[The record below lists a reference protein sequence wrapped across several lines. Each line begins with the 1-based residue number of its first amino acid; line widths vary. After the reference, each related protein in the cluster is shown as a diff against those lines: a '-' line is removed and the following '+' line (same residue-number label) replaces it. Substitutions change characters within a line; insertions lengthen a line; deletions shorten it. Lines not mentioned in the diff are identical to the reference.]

1 MPKARGDA
9 GQRVIAANLE
19 DVGQETDGVAL
30 PAAGPPE
37 VDDPDPVGELRFER
51 ARRLDR
57 EPALAHARRAGQ
69 RHEAVLVQQRRDL
82 GELVVAADERGRRR
96 REVAATPAAG
106 REGGD
111 RRVLR
116 EDRLLEPPE
125 LRPRLEPE
133 LVREHAPRLLEDL
146 ERVRLAPAAV
156 ERQHQ
161 LPPQPLAERVVGER
175 RAKGGHELAMLAER
189 ERDLELLL
197 ERIDV
202 ERLEAARLGV
212 EPRRPGQPL
221 QRRPAPQRRC
231 RRHGVGRGGDV
242 AVAQRRTGVCQ
253 QLLEV
258 DRVDRSP
265 PRACSRRA
273 SRGWRPP
280 RGRRGGGRCDDAA
293 RSAEPTAAPPPRHR
307 R

>member
-1 MPKARGDA
+1 M
-9 GQRVIAANLE
+9 
-19 DVGQETDGVAL
+19 
-30 PAAGPPE
+30 
-37 VDDPDPVGELRFER
+37 
-51 ARRLDR
+51 
-57 EPALAHARRAGQ
+57 
-69 RHEAVLVQQRRDL
+69 QQRRDL

-202 ERLEAARLGV
+202 ERLEAARLRV
-212 EPRRPGQPL
+212 EPRRPRQPL
-221 QRRPAPQRRC
+221 QRRPTPQRRC
-231 RRHGVGRGGDV
+231 RRHGVRRGGDV
-242 AVAQRRTGVCQ
+242 AVAQRRAGV
-253 QLLEV
+253 
-258 DRVDRSP
+258 RSAAPRTRPRRSSP
-265 PRACSRRA
+265 PRGRSRRA
-273 SRGWRPP
+273 SRGWRS
-280 RGRRGGGRCDDAA
+280 RRARRGGGRCDDAA